1 MTEPEQSIIAVL
13 ERGERAQLRQP
24 AEAMPKIS
32 FGGSLL
38 VGRTLGLRTFFI
50 QR

>member
-13 ERGERAQLRQP
+13 ERGERAQLRQTG
-24 AEAMPKIS
+24 ETTRRV
-32 FGGSLL
+32 FFCRRLL
-38 VGRTLGLRTFFI
+38 VDRTLGLCTFFI